1 LVTRR
6 EAVLTA
12 GAMMRR
18 SSLQLLVSVTLI
30 GLLLSGCGDSASSKT
45 STTSPTAPSTT
56 SHSVQE
62 PPLVYVAMGNS
73 FTYWPSDNGAVNR
86 YAEMLEAD
94 FGVEVDL
101 REHTRGGQR
110 AHDFLDRLVND
121 SPFDA
126 RLRADLAEADVI
138 TLLIPIAEWAEPM
151 QTATGAEGRDPEDCG
166 GDDNQQC
173 MRDVIADYKALVGS
187 VFEALTAIADPNET
201 LIRVQDVHLFPT
213 NASQDALDILYPFFA
228 DANEYVEKTAASY
241 GIPVA
246 HVFNEFAGPDGSINA
261 EEAGLIGPDHRHPT
275 DDGALRIAELIRNLG
290 YERSTSSAAQVAE

>member
-1 LVTRR
+1 MTRR

-30 GLLLSGCGDSASSKT
+30 GLLLSGCGNSASSKM

-73 FTYWPSDNGAVNR
+73 FTYWPSDNGAINR

-101 REHTRGGQR
+101 RDHTRGDQR
-110 AHDFLDRLVND
+110 TDDFLDRLVND
-121 SPFDA
+121 SPFDEQ
-126 RLRADLAEADVI
+126 LRADLAEADVI
-138 TLLIPIAEWAEPM
+138 TLLIPMAEWAEPM

-173 MRDVIADYKALVGS
+173 MRDVIDDYKALTGS

-201 LIRVQDVHLFPT
+201 VIRVQDVHLFPT

-228 DANEYVEKTAASY
+228 DANGYVEKIGASY

-261 EEAGLIGPDHRHPT
+261 EEAGLIGPDHLHPT
-275 DDGALRIAELIRNLG
+275 DDGALRIAELIWNLG
-290 YERSTSSAAQVAE
+290 YERSTSSAAQAAE